1 MRSANGSVLIVSA
14 EPQLGVGIHM
24 ALQRQGMAS
33 IVVSDPVEA
42 VQRLAQDAPA
52 AILVDMLFTEMDPE
66 QVIHRALA
74 CRETHGSPVV
84 ALGNDPEVGDR
95 LLEGGCTA
103 VLPRA
108 TPPQEVARQVA
119 GFVRARA

>member
-1 MRSANGSVLIVSA
+1 VLIVSA
-14 EPQLGVGIHM
+14 EPRLGEGVRM

-42 VQRLAQDAPA
+42 VQRLAQDAPS

-84 ALGNDPEVGDR
+84 ALGNDTEVRDR

-103 VLPRA
+103 VLPRD
-108 TPPQEVARQVA
+108 TPPAEVAGLIQ
-119 GFVRARA
+119 GFVRGRTST

>member
-14 EPQLGVGIHM
+14 EPQLGQGIHL
-24 ALQRQGMAS
+24 ALQRHGMAS
-33 IVVSDPVEA
+33 IVVSDAVEA

-52 AILVDMLFTEMDPE
+52 AILVDMSFVEMDPE

-84 ALGNDPEVGDR
+84 ALGNDSEARDR

-108 TPPQEVARQVA
+108 TSPQEVARQVA
-119 GFVRARA
+119 GFVRART

>member
-1 MRSANGSVLIVSA
+1 MRSASGSVLIVSA
-14 EPQLGVGIHM
+14 EPQLGQGIHM

-33 IVVSDPVEA
+33 IVVSDAVEA

-52 AILVDMLFTEMDPE
+52 AILVDMLFAEMDPE

-84 ALGNDPEVGDR
+84 ALGNDSEVRDR

-103 VLPRA
+103 VLPRT

-119 GFVRARA
+119 GFVRTRA